1 MNDQAIISLDRLRF
15 SYQADGSTILD
26 DLSLDIPP
34 GTITASLGPNGA
46 GKTTLL
52 HVILGLLAPQSGQ
65 VWLNGQPQA
74 SYSRVALSQLVGLVL
89 QAEYI
94 PFNFTVWEYV
104 LLGRTPYLGLL
115 NLPTKKDYRV
125 ALEAIET
132 LGLSALKHRSILEL
146 SGGERQMVMLARAI
160 AQQTPIL
167 LLDEPT
173 SHLDLSNKGRILQVL
188 STLARQGVTVVFTT
202 HEPDV
207 AIAIA
212 RYLVLMR
219 AGRALDSGPLEQILT
234 AEKLFATYGVPVR
247 VAEVEGRPVVLLN

>member
-1 MNDQAIISLDRLRF
+1 MNEQAIISLDRLRF
-15 SYQADGSTILD
+15 SYQADGSIILD

-34 GTITASLGPNGA
+34 GTITAILGPNGA

-74 SYSRVALSQLVGLVL
+74 SYSRAALSQLVGLVL

-132 LGLSALKHRSILEL
+132 LELSALKHRSILEL

>member
-1 MNDQAIISLDRLRF
+1 MNNRPIISLDRLRF
-15 SYQADGSTILD
+15 SYHPGGATVLD
-26 DLSLDIPP
+26 SLSLDIPP
-34 GTITASLGPNGA
+34 GTITAILGPNGA

-52 HVILGLLAPQSGQ
+52 HVILGLLSPQSGQ
-65 VWLNGQPQA
+65 VWLKGRPQA
-74 SYSRVALSQLVGLVL
+74 DYSRAALSQLIGLVL

-104 LLGRTPYLGLL
+104 LLGRAPYLGLL
-115 NLPTKKDYRV
+115 DLPSDQDYRL
-125 ALEAIET
+125 ALAALET
-132 LGLSALKHRSILEL
+132 LGLADLKHRSFLEL

-160 AQQTPIL
+160 AQQTSIL

-173 SHLDLSNKGRILQVL
+173 SHLDLSNKSRILQVL
-188 STLARQGVTVVFTT
+188 STLSGQGVTIVLTT

-219 AGRALDSGPLEQILT
+219 AGRALDSGLLEQTLT
-234 AEKLFATYGVPVR
+234 AEKLEITYGVPVR
-247 VAEVEGRPVVLLN
+247 VARVDGRPVVLLD

>member
-34 GTITASLGPNGA
+34 GTITAILGPNGA

-52 HVILGLLAPQSGQ
+52 HVILGLLVPQSGQ

-74 SYSRVALSQLVGLVL
+74 SYSRAALSQLVGLVL

-132 LGLSALKHRSILEL
+132 LELSALKHRSILEL

-188 STLARQGVTVVFTT
+188 STLAGQGVTVVFTT

>member
-1 MNDQAIISLDRLRF
+1 MNGPPIISLDRLRF
-15 SYQADGSTILD
+15 SYHAEGTAVLDG
-26 DLSLDIPP
+26 LSLDIPP
-34 GTITASLGPNGA
+34 GTITAILGPNGA

-52 HVILGLLAPQSGQ
+52 HVILGLLTPQSGQ
-65 VWLNGQPQA
+65 VWFNGRPQA
-74 SYSRVALSQLVGLVL
+74 DYSRAALSQLVGLVL

-104 LLGRTPYLGLL
+104 LLGRAPYLGLL
-115 NLPTKKDYRV
+115 DLPTYQDYRI
-125 ALEAIET
+125 ALAALKT
-132 LGLSALKHRSILEL
+132 LGLSDLKHRSLLEL
-146 SGGERQMVMLARAI
+146 SGGERQMVMLARAV

-173 SHLDLSNKGRILQVL
+173 SHLDLSNKSRILQVL
-188 STLARQGVTVVFTT
+188 STLTGQGVTIVLTT

-212 RYLVLMR
+212 RYLVLIQ
-219 AGRALDSGPLEQILT
+219 AGRTLDSGPLEQTLT

-247 VAEVEGRPVVLLN
+247 VVKVEGRPVVLLD

>member
-1 MNDQAIISLDRLRF
+1 MNASPIISLDRLRF
-15 SYQADGSTILD
+15 SYQAEGSVVLD

-34 GTITASLGPNGA
+34 GAITAILGPNGA

-65 VWLNGQPQA
+65 IWFNGRLQA
-74 SYSRVALSQLVGLVL
+74 HYSRAALSQLVGLVL

-104 LLGRTPYLGLL
+104 LLGRAPYLGLFE
-115 NLPTKKDYRV
+115 LPADKDYRI
-125 ALEAIET
+125 ALEAIDT
-132 LGLSALKHRSILEL
+132 LGLSDLKHRSLLEL

-160 AQQTPIL
+160 AQQTSIL

-173 SHLDLSNKGRILQVL
+173 SHLDLSNKNRILRVL
-188 STLARQGVTVVFTT
+188 SALAEQGVTIVLTT

-219 AGRALDSGPLEQILT
+219 AGHALDSGPLEQTLT
-234 AEKLFATYGVPVR
+234 AEKLLATYGVPVR
-247 VAEVEGRPVVLLN
+247 VAKVEGRPVVLLD

>member
-1 MNDQAIISLDRLRF
+1 MNGPPIISLHRLRF
-15 SYQADGSTILD
+15 SYQADATVLD
-26 DLSLDIPP
+26 DLSLDIPS
-34 GTITASLGPNGA
+34 GTITAILGPNGA

-52 HVILGLLAPQSGQ
+52 HVILGLLTPQGGQ
-65 VWLNGQPQA
+65 VWLKGQPQA
-74 SYSRVALSQLVGLVL
+74 NYSRAALSQLVGLVL
-89 QAEYI
+89 QTEYI

-104 LLGRTPYLGLL
+104 LLGRAPYLGLL
-115 NLPTKKDYRV
+115 DLPADKDYRV

-132 LGLSALKHRSILEL
+132 LGLSDLKHRSLLEL

-173 SHLDLSNKGRILQVL
+173 SHLDLSNKGRTLQVL
-188 STLARQGVTVVFTT
+188 STLAGQGATIVLTT

-219 AGRALDSGPLEQILT
+219 AGHALDSGPLEQTLT

-247 VAEVEGRPVVLLN
+247 VAEIEGRPVVLLD